1 MAEILK
7 QERMNHYEQSGL
19 VFYSERNYMMA
30 SNLFIQGLEAEPKN
44 SMLWYGV
51 GDSLC
56 HISINANQEQLYPI
70 GLSCVKKSYLLDTNN
85 KYASTMLER
94 MKSNPKIG
102 EEYIDKLEPA
112 NLDLVQKFK
121 LEVSNDKLISY
132 FNQIQNIESKIKLVM
147 HLGETK
153 NKSYLEFLKYCILS
167 ERNSHIRFA
176 ALKRIPFHKGE
187 SLKHFFEE
195 LISKNQQDELE
206 PYFSIA
212 LSSIKEDWTEKYIKS
227 EFANTDKINNSF
239 TEEEI
244 NNSLKNDEVKAVI
257 ALSLIKYDK
266 QDIEKLYKERNQ
278 KILAFYLSNGLNDD
292 GIDFLFKS
300 RILDNSGNILEIG
313 WKHIEQFLQ
322 IDFSI
327 DKKIEKTKTEPEKI
341 PTKPILTDSKKKWW
355 ELWK

>member
-1 MAEILK
+1 
-7 QERMNHYEQSGL
+7 
-19 VFYSERNYMMA
+19 
-30 SNLFIQGLEAEPKN
+30 
-44 SMLWYGV
+44 MLWYGV

-70 GLSCVKKSYLLDTNN
+70 GLSCVKKSYLLDTSN
-85 KYASTMLER
+85 KYASAMLER
-94 MKSNPKIG
+94 MKINPKIG
-102 EEYIDKLEPA
+102 KEYIDKLEPA

-132 FNQIQNIESKIKLVM
+132 FDQIQDIESKIKLVM

-153 NKSYLEFLKYCILS
+153 NKSFLEFLKYCIMN

-176 ALKRIPFHKGE
+176 ALKRIPFYKNE
-187 SLKHFFEE
+187 NLKHFFEE

-227 EFANTDKINNSF
+227 EFANKSEINNSF

-266 QDIEKLYKERNQ
+266 QEIEKLYNERNQ
-278 KILAFYLSNGLNDD
+278 KILAFYLSNGMNDD
-292 GIDFLFKS
+292 GIDFLFKN

-313 WKHIEQFLQ
+313 WKHIKQFLQ
-322 IDFSI
+322 IDFNK
-327 DKKIEKTKTEPEKI
+327 DNKVEKTKTESEKI
-341 PTKPILTDSKKKWW
+341 LTKPIIMENKKKWW